1 MGAGQQD
8 AADKGLGQLTLVA
21 AHCPLRT
28 YLLTQS
34 STTIG
39 RRATNLLVLDDL
51 TVSGEHAILLVT
63 ESEAIIQDLDSRN
76 GTLLNGKPVAR
87 ALLND
92 GDCIDI
98 GVYRLIYHR
107 QLQGDD
113 PLSLRSPDQGPARR
127 PSSLAGQSG
136 RRTPNREQHEIRH
149 PVDPA
154 RFPPLRW
161 LNTDGSTAG
170 AALSS
175 SSGGGFTPW
184 IWPVPEGHEAASG
197 GFIDGFERA
206 PRLPLRPLSPVAPP
220 VGRQR
225 LPLNQPEDFHG
236 VSLRFLGG
244 HDAGRLLLID
254 RPIVSVRNGSG
265 QVAVVTRR
273 PDGFYL
279 THVEGHAYPLVN
291 GESIGLGAHPLRNH
305 DLIELSGTIIQ
316 FSQSQPEPPA

>member
-1 MGAGQQD
+1 MSAGQQD
-8 AADKGLGQLTLVA
+8 SADKGLGQLTLVA
-21 AHCPLRT
+21 AHCSLRT
-28 YLLTQS
+28 YLLTQNT
-34 STTIG
+34 TTIG
-39 RRATNLLVLDDL
+39 RRASNLLVLDDL

-63 ESEAIIQDLDSRN
+63 ETEAIIQDLDSRN
-76 GTLLNGKPVAR
+76 GTLLNGKPIAR
-87 ALLND
+87 ALLNE

-107 QLQGDD
+107 QVQMDD
-113 PLSLRSPDQGPARR
+113 PLSLRSADVDAARTF
-127 PSSLAGQSG
+127 PPVEGG
-136 RRTPNREQHEIRH
+136 RGRSTSWPHPEIHH

-161 LNTDGSTAG
+161 LNTDGATAATG
-170 AALSS
+170 FPAPSS
-175 SSGGGFTPW
+175 RGHFTPW
-184 IWPVPEGHEAASG
+184 MSPGAVGEGASSA
-197 GFIDGFERA
+197 GFIDGFQRA
-206 PRLPLRPLSPVAPP
+206 PRLPPRPLSPVAPAAGP
-220 VGRQR
+220 RR
-225 LPLNQPEDFHG
+225 SPLNQPEDFHG

-244 HDAGRLLLID
+244 HDAGRLLLVD

-273 PDGFYL
+273 ADGFFL

-316 FSQSQPEPPA
+316 FCQAPPECPS